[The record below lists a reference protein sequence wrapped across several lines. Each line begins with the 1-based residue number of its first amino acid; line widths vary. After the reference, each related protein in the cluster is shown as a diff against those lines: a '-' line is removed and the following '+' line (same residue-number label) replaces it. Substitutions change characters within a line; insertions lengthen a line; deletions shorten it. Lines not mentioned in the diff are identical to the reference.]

1 MHEPVGPALLVWLE
15 TSGFAQ
21 AMRQWLWLY
30 PIVEIVHI
38 GGIVLLVGSAAMF
51 DMRLLGLGRTLSV
64 RRLARLLLPWSV
76 VGLALVVATG
86 LMMFTAHATEFWTNP
101 AFVVKMSLIV
111 LAGLNA
117 AAFHGGIYRTAAAW
131 DVDVPPPP
139 RARISAAASLALW
152 LGVISGGRLIAYL

>member
-38 GGIVLLVGSAAMF
+38 GGIVLLVGGAAMF
-51 DMRLLGLGRTLSV
+51 DLRLLGLGRTLSV

-76 VGLALVVATG
+76 VGLALVAATG
-86 LMMFTAHATEFWTNP
+86 LMMFTAHATEFWVNP
-101 AFVVKMSLIV
+101 AFAVKMSLIV

-117 AAFHGGIYRTAAAW
+117 ALFHRGIYRTVATW
-131 DVDVPPPP
+131 DVDLPPPP
-139 RARISAAASLALW
+139 RARFAAAASLALW
-152 LGVISGGRLIAYL
+152 LGAISGGRLIAYL